1 MFKLAEKLTI
11 KWPVTVNVPQ
21 DGGKTAEAVFEAEFD
36 VVTQDEVDAAIEAGK
51 DLLDRVLIGWNA
63 DLRNEAGEAIEC
75 NAESKAK
82 LLNVTYV
89 RTALLAAKIRVLRM
103 AEVERHARPVRARQT
118 ALS

>member
-1 MFKLAEKLTI
+1 MFKLAEKLTV
-11 KWPVTVNVPQ
+11 KWPVTVNVPH

-89 RTALLAAKIRVLRM
+89 RTALLAAWVEIRNG
-103 AEVERHARPVRARQT
+103 AGARKNSKTPRAGG
-118 ALS
+118 